1 MGERQD
7 HAVATRLFGRHK
19 TSDSVG
25 ELVKPDV
32 DAADDDRTFPRVDQI
47 LGDNQVE
54 PCHGSCAVDRDPP
67 SVTERHRVLVPGLR
81 FDECFEDGAKV
92 NRLELNRK
100 LRRPLALDI
109 VESRIGEAYRSQRC
123 RSARSIAA

>member
-1 MGERQD
+1 MTLG
-7 HAVATRLFGRHK
+7 
-19 TSDSVG
+19 SVG

-32 DAADDDRTFPRVDQI
+32 DAADDDRSFPRVGQV
-47 LGDNQVE
+47 LGGKQVK

-67 SVTERHRVLVPGLR
+67 SRTERHRVLVPGLR

-92 NRLELNRK
+92 IRLELSRK
-100 LRRPLALDI
+100 VRRQLTLD
-109 VESRIGEAYRSQRC
+109 VVVRRIGEAYRSQRR